1 MQVIDMTPIYVI
13 GDIHGHL
20 DKLAHAVDLIDR
32 DGGKSAKIIFVGD
45 LVDRGPDSKGVIQ
58 FLIDGIASGR
68 NWTVL
73 KGNHD
78 RMFEWFMQ
86 TPPRHDAHMLVGMH
100 WFHEKIGG
108 VETLASYGITVTP
121 MIDRLYEIHAQAISN
136 VPPAHVDFLK
146 SQKLLH
152 RDNNFIFAHAGINPS
167 HPMDAQ
173 SEEDLLWLRAPDGYY
188 PKDLSFLVIHGHTP
202 IAEPTHFGTHI
213 NVDGGAAFGRAII
226 PIVLCTDGVF
236 SITSHGRTPIK
247 RHVFG

>member
-1 MQVIDMTPIYVI
+1 MQPLYVI

-20 DKLAHAVDLIDR
+20 DKLANAVDLIDQ
-32 DGGKSAKIIFVGD
+32 DGGKDAKIIFIGD

-58 FLIDGIASGR
+58 FLIDGIATGR

-108 VETLASYGITVTP
+108 IETLASYGITVTP
-121 MIDRLYEIHAQAISN
+121 MIDRLNEIHAQAIAN
-136 VPPAHVDFLK
+136 VPQAHVDFLK
-146 SQKLLH
+146 SQELLH
-152 RDNNFIFAHAGINPS
+152 CDNTFIFAHAGINPS
-167 HPMDAQ
+167 HSMDAQ
-173 SEEDLLWLRAPDGYY
+173 NEEDLLWLRAPDGYY
-188 PKDLSFLVIHGHTP
+188 PKNLPFLVIHGHTP

-226 PIVLCTDGVF
+226 PIVLCSDGVHKLT
-236 SITSHGRTPIK
+236 SGGRRPITSQ
-247 RHVFG
+247 VM

>member
-1 MQVIDMTPIYVI
+1 MQPLYVI

-20 DKLAHAVDLIDR
+20 DKLANAVDLIDQ
-32 DGGKSAKIIFVGD
+32 DGGKDAKIIFIGD

-58 FLIDGIASGR
+58 FLIDGIAAGR

-108 VETLASYGITVTP
+108 IETLASYGITVTP
-121 MIDRLYEIHAQAISN
+121 IINRLYEIHTQALAN
-136 VPPAHVDFLK
+136 VPQVHVDFLK
-146 SQKLLH
+146 SQELLH
-152 RDNNFIFAHAGINPS
+152 CDNTFIFAHAGINPS
-167 HPMDAQ
+167 RPMDAQ
-173 SEEDLLWLRAPDGYY
+173 NEKTSYGCVHLTVL
-188 PKDLSFLVIHGHTP
+188 PKKFVVFGDPRPHSHS
-202 IAEPTHFGTHI
+202 EPTHFGTHI

-226 PIVLCTDGVF
+226 PIVLCSDGVL
-236 SITSHGRTPIK
+236 
-247 RHVFG
+247 